1 MNVEKQT
8 YLNTERLQ
16 ALFEKREEAVACYGA
31 GNRYGGVRF
40 SLRARTAVTV
50 TVDFHSVSEQ
60 ASLYLD
66 GALVAKTQ
74 NKVYRFLLQLSP
86 GDHVAEV
93 DCASHGGFV
102 VKAEAAGLTEGARY
116 FDRVGGRSSEG
127 ETVLYMANGDRNVT
141 SYRQTSGGLETT
153 VLSTPLYDA
162 ARLYDNG
169 AYTSTVAYIES
180 ISGRQKA
187 HLYINRDLQFNVT
200 RLESVAICDGRTLE
214 SSANYLA
221 AYVADGGKTTFLR
234 CVHNTRID
242 SSAKFSW
249 GTPLLRV
256 ASAQCGSVLMLQNKN
271 YLWMA
276 MYFHPDG
283 EKALAFTRHTFH
295 YDEIPLCRNRYVAPS
310 ATVDEDGAPIFYYK
324 REDGTLLRMAYGEA
338 PTEVGYAE
346 GYHAGTDGGFWQY
359 AGEVRYETAE

>member
-31 GNRYGGVRF
+31 GSRYGGVRF
-40 SLRARTAVTV
+40 SLRARTSVTV
-50 TVDFHSVSEQ
+50 TVEFHSPAAE
-60 ASLYLD
+60 ASLCLD

-74 NKVYRFLLQLSP
+74 NKVYRFTLQLSQ

-102 VKAEAAGLTEGARY
+102 IKAVAAGLTEGARY
-116 FDRVGGRSSEG
+116 FDRVGGHSSEG
-127 ETVLYMANGDRNVT
+127 ETVVYMANGDRVV
-141 SYRQTSGGLETT
+141 SAYRQTPTGLEIS

-162 ARLYDNG
+162 ARMYDG
-169 AYTSTVAYIES
+169 SAYTSTLAYIES
-180 ISGRQKA
+180 TAGRQKA

-214 SSANYLA
+214 SGANYLA
-221 AYVADGGKTTFLR
+221 VYVADGGKATFLR

-242 SSAKFSW
+242 SSAKLSW
-249 GTPLLRV
+249 EAPLLRV
-256 ASAQCGSVLMLQNKN
+256 ASAQCGSVLIVQNKN
-271 YLWMA
+271 YLWTA
-276 MYFHPDG
+276 MYFHPEG
-283 EKALAFTRHTFH
+283 EKALSFTRHTFH

-310 ATVDEDGAPIFYYK
+310 ATVDEDGVPVFYYR
-324 REDGTLLRMAYGEA
+324 REDGTLLRMAYGEV
-338 PTEVGYAE
+338 PTEIGYAE
-346 GYHAGTDGGFWQY
+346 AYHAGADGGFWQY
-359 AGEVRYETAE
+359 AGEVRYEAAE

>member
-31 GNRYGGVRF
+31 GSRYGGVRF

-50 TVDFHSVSEQ
+50 TVEFHSLQ
-60 ASLYLD
+60 APASIYLD
-66 GALVAKTQ
+66 GRLVAKTE
-74 NKVYRFLLQLSP
+74 NKVYRFALQLSQ
-86 GDHVAEV
+86 GEHVAEV
-93 DCASHGGFV
+93 DCSSHGGFV
-102 VKAEAAGLTEGARY
+102 VKAAAAGLSEGARY
-116 FDRVGGRSSEG
+116 FDRVGGQATEG
-127 ETVLYMANGDRNVT
+127 ETVVYMANGDRNVT
-141 SYRQTSGGLETT
+141 SYRNTAGGLEIS

-162 ARLYDNG
+162 ARLYDG
-169 AYTSTVAYIES
+169 SAYTSTVAYIES
-180 ISGRQKA
+180 TSGRQKA
-187 HLYINRDLQFNVT
+187 HLYINRDLNFSVS

-214 SSANYLA
+214 SGANYLA
-221 AYVADGGKTTFLR
+221 VYVADGGKATFLR

-242 SSAKFSW
+242 TSAKLAW
-249 GTPLLRV
+249 EEPLLRV
-256 ASAQCGSVLMLQNKN
+256 ASAQSGSILLLQNKN
-271 YLWMA
+271 HLWTA

-310 ATVDEDGAPIFYYK
+310 ATVDEDGAPVFYYR
-324 REDGTLLRMAYGEA
+324 REDGVLLRMAYGEA

-346 GYHAGTDGGFWQY
+346 AYHAGTEGGFWQY